1 MRKEESGKR
10 NDSRGE
16 KVKVESSF
24 VFLKNVRFYAF
35 HGVMA
40 LERQVGGEF
49 LLSLRVGYPIDKAM
63 ESDDVKDTLNYATL
77 YDLAKRE
84 MDIPSQLLE
93 HVAGRIVK
101 AITAAFPEVTSVDL
115 ELTKQNPPMGAD
127 CDGAGVEL
135 RINSCVPSV
144 ASGKAERVKFVK
156 FV

>member
-1 MRKEESGKR
+1 MSRNEDIEERGKWKEERKMI
-10 NDSRGE
+10 RG
-16 KVKVESSF
+16 VKESY
-24 VFLKNVRFYAF
+24 VILRNVRFYAF

-40 LERQVGGEF
+40 QERQVGGEF

-77 YDLAKRE
+77 FDIAKRE

-101 AITAAFPEVTSVDL
+101 AITTAFPEVTSIDL

-127 CDGAGVEL
+127 CDGAGVIIKL
-135 RINSCVPSV
+135 KN
-144 ASGKAERVKFVK
+144 
-156 FV
+156 

>member
-1 MRKEESGKR
+1 MERGKR

-40 LERQVGGEF
+40 QERQVGGEF

-77 YDLAKRE
+77 FDIAKRE